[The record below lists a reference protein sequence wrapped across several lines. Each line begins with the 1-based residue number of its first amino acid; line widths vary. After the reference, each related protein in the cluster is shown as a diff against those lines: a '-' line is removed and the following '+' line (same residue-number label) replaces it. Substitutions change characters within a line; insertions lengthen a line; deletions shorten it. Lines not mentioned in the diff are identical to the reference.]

1 MTLRDLPALLWLVL
15 ILVVSPWGAF
25 VAARRKRAGLPLS
38 ERAQRAEAMSRP
50 RLYLATVL
58 GTAQLLLVTGLIDGL
73 DRWPTVRKSL
83 AYPREGWLWIA
94 GCVAAHQGVAFT
106 TMLVRR
112 ARGLP
117 LEAGTVRLLPR
128 DRGEFL
134 RFAPLALMAGIY
146 EEFMYRGF
154 APDHLVRW
162 GLPLPVAVAIAT
174 AAFGLAHGYKSLAG
188 MMRAALIGLVLAVP
202 VLATGTLL
210 PSIVAHAIMDLL
222 AGANTFRL
230 ARKLGVTIPEPG
242 PAPVVKPS

>member
-1 MTLRDLPALLWLVL
+1 MTIRDVPAFLWLAL
-15 ILVVSPWGAF
+15 ILVAIPWGAI

-38 ERAQRAEAMSRP
+38 ERAQRAEGMSRP
-50 RLYLATVL
+50 TLYLASVL
-58 GTAQLLLVTGLIDGL
+58 GIAQLLLVTVLIDGI
-73 DRWPTVRKSL
+73 DRWPAVRKSL
-83 AYPREGWLWIA
+83 SYPREGWLWIA
-94 GCVAAHQGVAFT
+94 GCVAAHQMVSFT
-106 TMLVRR
+106 SMLVRR

-117 LEAGTVRLLPR
+117 LDAGTARLLPR

-134 RFAPLALMAGIY
+134 RFVPLALMAGIN
-146 EEFMYRGF
+146 EEFIYRGF

-162 GLPLPVAVAIAT
+162 GLPLPVAVAFAT

-222 AGANTFRL
+222 AGANTIRL

-242 PAPVVKPS
+242 PAPVGKPS